1 MRQLSFLARIAE
13 IYLKIAYKTET
24 DEEIERHLQN
34 TDRSSPAEYVMPK
47 SLKLSSSCTETTVD
61 GNKVFCLYSNG
72 EQRKTIIY
80 LHGGA
85 YAGEITMFHWKA
97 VDQLVSMCDAEVIVP
112 IYKLVPYATYKEA
125 YDLIENVYLHCRKE
139 HPDRQIILMG
149 DSAGGG
155 LALALCEY
163 FAHQGIAQP
172 DKTIVFSP
180 WVDVNLDNPEIKAYE
195 KKDVFLSTSLRV
207 YGRWW
212 AGDIGT
218 NDYRI
223 SPLFGNVEGL
233 DHITIFVGTNEIL
246 YPDIIKM
253 YEKIKTSGKDHELI
267 IGKEMS
273 HVYPVF
279 PIPEGKSALKH
290 CSNIINRSSP
300 YSR

>member
-1 MRQLSFLARIAE
+1 MRHLSFLARIAE
-13 IYLKIAYKTET
+13 IYLKMVYNAQT
-24 DEEIERHLQN
+24 DEEIESNLQN
-34 TDRSSPAEYVMPK
+34 TDRSSSVEYVMPK
-47 SLKLSSSCTETTVD
+47 SLRLSSSCTETTVK
-61 GNKVFCLYSNG
+61 GNKVFRLCNNG
-72 EQRKTIIY
+72 EQRKAIIY

-85 YAGEITMFHWKA
+85 YAGEITTFHWKA
-97 VDQLVSMCDAEVIVP
+97 ADRLAAMCDAEVIVP

-125 YDLIENVYLHCRKE
+125 YDLIENVYLNCRKQ

-155 LALALCEY
+155 LVLALCEY

-180 WVDVNLDNPEIKAYE
+180 WVDVNLDNPEIIEYE

-218 NDYRI
+218 DDYRI
-223 SPLFGNVEGL
+223 SPLYGSTEGL

-253 YEKIKTSGKDHELI
+253 YEKIKASGKDHELI
-267 IGKEMS
+267 VGKEMS
-273 HVYPVF
+273 HVYPIF
-279 PIPEGKSALKH
+279 PIPEGKRALKH
-290 CSNIINRSSP
+290 CTDIINR
-300 YSR
+300 